1 MEPTGPN
8 GLGSVLYD
16 LIGVVV
22 RLRPRELS
30 LTANNTLAVLQS
42 NGPARLGELA
52 ASQVVSQ
59 PAMTATVDQL
69 TRMGLVQRLSDP
81 DDGRVVVVSLTPEGS
96 KFRDRQR
103 TQLESWMDDAI
114 SQLGTDEA
122 RVLDE
127 AMPVLRHLVDALVKV
142 RSLQT

>member
-1 MEPTGPN
+1 MDPTGPT

-30 LTANNTLAVLQS
+30 LTANNVLSILQS

-52 ASQVVSQ
+52 VSQVVSQ

-69 TRMGLVQRLSDP
+69 TRMGLVQRMSDP
-81 DDGRVVVVSLTPEGS
+81 NDGRAVVVSLTPEGAR
-96 KFRDRQR
+96 FRERQR
-103 TQLESWMDDAI
+103 TEVESWVDDAI
-114 SQLGTDEA
+114 RQLGAGEA
-122 RVLDE
+122 KVLDR
-127 AMPVLRHLVDALVKV
+127 AIPVLRHLVDALMNV
-142 RSLQT
+142 RSPRP